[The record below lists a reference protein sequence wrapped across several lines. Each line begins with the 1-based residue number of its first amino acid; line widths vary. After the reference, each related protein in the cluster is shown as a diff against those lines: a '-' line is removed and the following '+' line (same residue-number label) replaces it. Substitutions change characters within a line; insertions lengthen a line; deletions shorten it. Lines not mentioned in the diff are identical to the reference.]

1 MRIEE
6 FAFKNICSYGNKL
19 QQFTFD
25 DLPKLVLVQGKNGG
39 GKSSISDALTIS
51 IYGKSSVR
59 KTKEIPNRIN
69 KNAYTYIK
77 FKTNT
82 GDSVSIER
90 GIEPNFSK
98 LEINGVQHNLP
109 DKRRVDEFIEDELTQ
124 IPFNVFSNTISL
136 SVNDFKSFVK
146 LSPQD
151 KRKIIDKIFGLDI
164 LNEMAALTKEETR
177 DLTTRSKSLQAAID
191 QNSNLLQ
198 SSKSQLDGLKT
209 DVVKINQTRL
219 DELTAQ
225 IASLEAV
232 QATTKD
238 EFLQL
243 KTQVQSVTTDLTTVT
258 EQKSKIRFTVEEI
271 NKKLAIYEKNKCPH
285 CLSDLTDTVHLEIK
299 TKLESKKQ
307 VDQDKLP
314 EIQNQILKL
323 STRISEL
330 ESAQN
335 IAKTSYQTATAQ
347 LPSLTREKTQLA
359 NPSTTDSAAIDRI
372 KAIIQDIET
381 KLADFSSEKAGI
393 DSKLKLNQEL
403 DGILG
408 DSGMKR
414 LLMNQIIPILNKKIL
429 KIAKLLE
436 FKFAFEFDLEFDPII
451 THLGVQISP
460 DSLSTGEQKKMNLI
474 VLLCILELIKLKHH
488 RVNLLFLDEV
498 FSSLDVESIY
508 RIVDLLKDFS
518 KKYNMT
524 IFVISHDML
533 PEELFDMKIFVE
545 NNDHFSDMK
554 IVN

>member
-1 MRIEE
+1 MKIEE
-6 FAFKNICSYGNKL
+6 FAFRNVCSYGNKL
-19 QQFTFD
+19 QQFKFD
-25 DLPKLVLVQGKNGG
+25 DQPKLVLVQGKNGG

-51 IYGKSSVR
+51 IYGKSAVR

-77 FKTNT
+77 FKTGN
-82 GDSVSIER
+82 GDSIEIER
-90 GIEPNFSK
+90 GLEPNFSR
-98 LEINGVQHNLP
+98 LQINGVDHNLP
-109 DKRRVDEFIEDELTQ
+109 DKRRVDEFIEDELTK

-151 KRKIIDKIFGLDI
+151 KRKIIDKIFGLDVVNDM
-164 LNEMAALTKEETR
+164 LVATKDET
-177 DLTTRSKSLQAAID
+177 KSLVADSRALQAAID
-191 QNSNLLQ
+191 QNTSLL
-198 SSKSQLDGLKT
+198 SGSKLQLDGLKT
-209 DVVKINQTRL
+209 DIVKTNQARVDQL
-219 DELTAQ
+219 AEQ
-225 IASLEAV
+225 IAKLEEIQT
-232 QATTKD
+232 QAKTDFT
-238 EFLQL
+238 QL
-243 KTQVQSVTTDLTTVT
+243 KTEIDTINRSLTSIK
-258 EQKSKIRFTVEEI
+258 ESRSKIVFTIEEI

-299 TKLESKKQ
+299 NKLEAKKQ
-307 VDQDKLP
+307 LEQARLP
-314 EIQNQILKL
+314 EVKTQIDELAKQVAAIEAKQN
-323 STRISEL
+323 T
-330 ESAQN
+330 
-335 IAKTSYQTATAQ
+335 AKSNHQTAGAQ
-347 LPSLTREKTQLA
+347 LPALKREKSQLE
-359 NPSTTDSAAIDRI
+359 NPNTPDTSGLDRMQKVI
-372 KAIIQDIET
+372 ADIES
-381 KLADFSSEKAGI
+381 KISGLSADKAALDEKI
-393 DSKLKLNQEL
+393 KLNQEMEV
-403 DGILG
+403 ILG

-429 KIAKLLE
+429 KVAKILE

-451 THLGVQISP
+451 THLGMQISP

-508 RIVDLLKDFS
+508 RIVDLLKAFS

-545 NNDHFSDMK
+545 NTDHFSDMK

>member
-6 FAFKNICSYGNKL
+6 FAFRNICSYGNKL
-19 QQFTFD
+19 QQFKFD

-51 IYGKSSVR
+51 IYGKSAVR

-69 KNAYTYIK
+69 KNAYTQIK

-82 GDSVSIER
+82 GDTVSIER
-90 GIEPNFSK
+90 GLEPNFSK

-164 LNEMAALTKEETR
+164 LNEMSTLTKDETR
-177 DLTTRSKSLQAAID
+177 ETLARSRALQASID
-191 QNSNLLQ
+191 QNTTLLQ
-198 SSKSQLDGLKT
+198 NSTEQLTGLKT

-219 DELTAQ
+219 DEVIEQ
-225 IASLEAV
+225 IAKLETL
-232 QATTKD
+232 QATSKE
-238 EFLQL
+238 EFLRL
-243 KTQVQSVTTDLTTVT
+243 KGDVQKIQAELTTVT
-258 EQKSKIRFTVEEI
+258 EQKSKIRFTVDEI

-299 TKLESKKQ
+299 TKLEAKRQ
-307 VDQDKLP
+307 VEQDKVP
-314 EIQNQILKL
+314 AIQTQINELAA
-323 STRISEL
+323 RIKEL
-330 ESAQN
+330 ETLQN
-335 IAKTSYQTATAQ
+335 DAKSNHQTATAQ
-347 LPSLTREKTQLA
+347 IPALTREKTQLS
-359 NPSTTDSAAIDRI
+359 NPTTTDSAAIERMQT
-372 KAIIQDIET
+372 IIDNIGT
-381 KLADFSSEKAGI
+381 KLKELSSEKSELDA
-393 DSKLKLNQEL
+393 KLKLNQEL
-403 DGILG
+403 DVILG

-451 THLGVQISP
+451 THLGVQVSP

-508 RIVDLLKDFS
+508 RIVDLLKEFS

-554 IVN
+554 VVN

>member
-6 FAFKNICSYGNKL
+6 FAFRNICSYGNKL
-19 QQFTFD
+19 QQFKFD

-51 IYGKSSVR
+51 IYGKSAVR

-69 KNAYTYIK
+69 KNAYTQIK

-82 GDSVSIER
+82 GDTVSIER
-90 GIEPNFSK
+90 GLEPNFSK

-164 LNEMAALTKEETR
+164 LNEMSTLTKDETR
-177 DLTTRSKSLQAAID
+177 ETLARSRALQVSID
-191 QNSNLLQ
+191 QNTTLLQ
-198 SSKSQLDGLKT
+198 NSTEQLIGLKT

-219 DELTAQ
+219 DEVIEQ
-225 IASLEAV
+225 IAKLETL
-232 QATTKD
+232 QATSKE
-238 EFLQL
+238 EFLRL
-243 KTQVQSVTTDLTTVT
+243 KGDVQKIQAELTTVT
-258 EQKSKIRFTVEEI
+258 EQKSKIRFTVDEI

-299 TKLESKKQ
+299 TKLEAKRQ
-307 VDQDKLP
+307 VEQDKVP
-314 EIQNQILKL
+314 AIQTQINELAA
-323 STRISEL
+323 RIKEL
-330 ESAQN
+330 ETLQN
-335 IAKTSYQTATAQ
+335 DAKSNHQTATAQ
-347 LPSLTREKTQLA
+347 IPALTREKTQLS
-359 NPSTTDSAAIDRI
+359 NPTTTDSAAIERMQT
-372 KAIIQDIET
+372 IIDNIGT
-381 KLADFSSEKAGI
+381 KLKELSSEKSELDA
-393 DSKLKLNQEL
+393 KLKLNQEL
-403 DGILG
+403 DVILG

-451 THLGVQISP
+451 THLGVQVSP

-508 RIVDLLKDFS
+508 RIVDLLKEFS

-554 IVN
+554 VVN

>member
-6 FAFKNICSYGNKL
+6 FAFRNICSYGNKL
-19 QQFTFD
+19 QQFKFD

-51 IYGKSSVR
+51 IYGKSAVR

-69 KNAYTYIK
+69 KNAYTQIK

-82 GDSVSIER
+82 GDTVSIER
-90 GIEPNFSK
+90 GLEPNFSK

-164 LNEMAALTKEETR
+164 LNEMSTLTKDETR
-177 DLTTRSKSLQAAID
+177 ETLARSRALQASID
-191 QNSNLLQ
+191 QNTTLLQ
-198 SSKSQLDGLKT
+198 NSTEQLTGLKT

-219 DELTAQ
+219 DEVIEQ
-225 IASLEAV
+225 IAKLETL
-232 QATTKD
+232 QATSKE
-238 EFLQL
+238 EFLRL
-243 KTQVQSVTTDLTTVT
+243 KGDVQKIQAELTTVT
-258 EQKSKIRFTVEEI
+258 EQKSKIRFTVDEI
-271 NKKLAIYEKNKCPH
+271 NKKLTIYEKNKCPH

-299 TKLESKKQ
+299 TKLEAKRQ
-307 VDQDKLP
+307 VEQDKVP
-314 EIQNQILKL
+314 AIQTQINELAA
-323 STRISEL
+323 RIKEFETL
-330 ESAQN
+330 QN
-335 IAKTSYQTATAQ
+335 DAKSNHQTATAQ
-347 LPSLTREKTQLA
+347 IPALTREKTQLS
-359 NPSTTDSAAIDRI
+359 NPTTTDSAAIERMQT
-372 KAIIQDIET
+372 IIDNIGT
-381 KLADFSSEKAGI
+381 KLKELSSEKSELDA
-393 DSKLKLNQEL
+393 KLKLNQEL
-403 DGILG
+403 DVILG

-451 THLGVQISP
+451 THLGVQVSP

-508 RIVDLLKDFS
+508 RIVDLLKEFS

-554 IVN
+554 VVN

>member
-51 IYGKSSVR
+51 IYGKSAVR

-77 FKTNT
+77 FRTNT
-82 GDSVSIER
+82 GDSIEIER

-164 LNEMAALTKEETR
+164 LNEMNSLTKDETKE
-177 DLTTRSKSLQAAID
+177 LSARSRALQTAID
-191 QNSNLLQ
+191 QNTGLLQ
-198 SSKSQLDGLKT
+198 RSSDQLDGLKT
-209 DVVKINQTRL
+209 DVVKINQARL
-219 DELTAQ
+219 DELTEQ
-225 IASLEAV
+225 IASLEQV
-232 QATTKD
+232 QATTKT
-238 EFLQL
+238 EFSRLNAE
-243 KTQVQSVTTDLTTVT
+243 VQKIRTSLTDVN
-258 EQKSKIRFTVEEI
+258 EQKSKIRFTVDEI

-285 CLSDLTDTVHLEIK
+285 CLSDLTDSVHAEIK
-299 TKLESKKQ
+299 TKLESKKALE
-307 VDQDKLP
+307 QDRLP
-314 EIQNQILKL
+314 AIQEQLTALSNQIAD
-323 STRISEL
+323 L
-330 ESAQN
+330 EKSQSSA
-335 IAKTSYQTATAQ
+335 KSDYQTATAQ
-347 LPSLTREKTQLA
+347 LPALTREKTQLA
-359 NPSTTDSAAIDRI
+359 NPNTADSAAIDRMKTIIAEI
-372 KAIIQDIET
+372 KS
-381 KLADFSSEKAGI
+381 KLTELSSEKTEI
-393 DSKLKLNQEL
+393 DTKLKLNQEMEV
-403 DGILG
+403 ILG

-451 THLGVQISP
+451 THLGVQVSP

-508 RIVDLLKDFS
+508 RIVDLLKEFS

-554 IVN
+554 VVN